1 MLLRK
6 GVSIKAMLIME
17 NPYKESIIKN
27 INKLLGGLKKEV
39 MAVNMTATAVTV
51 SIIIRYSR
59 AQEILQIMNK

>member
-59 AQEILQIMNK
+59 AQEILQIINK

>member
-1 MLLRK
+1 M
-6 GVSIKAMLIME
+6 SIKAMLIME

-59 AQEILQIMNK
+59 AQEILQIINK